1 MVTEEVRHMFGE
13 TEIQRVEVWRYE
25 WSSSQRLR
33 MMFPSVATYLVFKAS
48 ECREFGKL
56 RLRRGQN
63 RGNKALTG

>member
-1 MVTEEVRHMFGE
+1 MVTEEVRNMLE
-13 TEIQRVEVWRYE
+13 DTEIQRVEAWRRE

-33 MMFPSVATYLVFKAS
+33 TMFPSVATYLVFKAS

-56 RLRRGQN
+56 RLRRGQK

>member
-1 MVTEEVRHMFGE
+1 MVTEEVRHMLGE

-56 RLRRGQN
+56 RLRRRQN
-63 RGNKALTG
+63 RRSRALTG